1 MRRSGF
7 TVVEILIATAL
18 IVFVAGGTYALLGS
32 AAQFTGRRPHSYDA
46 FNYAVQT
53 LDTLKNYV
61 TQNTG
66 STNYRLTGDS
76 GGECPGVGP
85 ARYAL
90 EDGAAGP
97 RPHRHPLPNGPGTLF
112 TDYRGRRCYTVE
124 DVDLAP
130 TVDTNGDANPAN
142 DADVKRV
149 TVTVSWR
156 EPR

>member
-1 MRRSGF
+1 MRDKSGF
-7 TVVEILIATAL
+7 TIVEILIAT
-18 IVFVAGGTYALLGS
+18 IIVVFVAGGTYVLLGS
-32 AAQFTGRRPHSYDA
+32 MAQFTGRRPHSYEA

-66 STNYRLTGDS
+66 STNYYLTGDS
-76 GGECPGVGP
+76 GIECPGDGL

-90 EDGAAGP
+90 EDGTVGP
-97 RPHRHPLPNGPGTLF
+97 RSHRHPLPAGAFYTNYG
-112 TDYRGRRCYTVE
+112 GRRCYTVE

-130 TVDTNGDANPAN
+130 TVDTNGDGNLTN